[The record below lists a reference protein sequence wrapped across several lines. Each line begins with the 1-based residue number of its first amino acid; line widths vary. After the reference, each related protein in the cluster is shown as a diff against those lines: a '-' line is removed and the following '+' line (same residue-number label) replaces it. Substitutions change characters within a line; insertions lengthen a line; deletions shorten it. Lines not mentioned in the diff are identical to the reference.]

1 MARKPRLGQFLEWHG
16 ETIRVRVTV
25 PPSMRKA
32 IGATALRE
40 SLGTSSPRE
49 AEALK
54 HAVVGRLKAQIRGEM
69 PRTSEAGNSL
79 TEHALR
85 WRDAI
90 RNDFREGEDR
100 APYTARDVLIDDVLP
115 RIAETHGRAKAAEV
129 LAVADGRATPLAS
142 FVKDMIEFR
151 QYKGRTAEK
160 LRNAVDLLA
169 AWCAK
174 AGVPATIEG
183 IDQKTARR
191 FVQETFVGKVK
202 NSATARDTV
211 AQYGRYWRWCAEDS
225 GHFPQGLTNP
235 FAALATKLFPKS
247 DDKARRKKGW
257 GKQPFTDAE
266 VRTLFGEIADGP
278 FPDFMRIAAFSG
290 MRGTEIARLTVA
302 ECEGG
307 SFFVSKGKTVNSIRR
322 VPIHPE
328 LAGIV
333 ERRTQ
338 GKAPTDRLFHD
349 LPGTESETR
358 SPYAALSQRFTRRR
372 RELKIGDSVP
382 DSRQDTKDF
391 HSFRRWFMFKAAEA
405 LNAGAKGYSPW
416 TIAAVVGHDEE
427 DGELPLGMT
436 MSRYPGDATED
447 AKRACVEAVQL
458 PRYTR
463 Q

>member
-1 MARKPRLGQFLEWHG
+1 MAK
-16 ETIRVRVTV
+16 TV
-25 PPSMRKA
+25 
-32 IGATALRE
+32 GATKLKEA
-40 SLGTSSPRE
+40 LGTTSPKE

-54 HAVVGRLKAQIRGEM
+54 WAAIARLKAHIRGEM
-69 PRTSEAGNSL
+69 PKTPEASGNL
-79 TEHALR
+79 TEQALR
-85 WRDAI
+85 WRETIIHDPRAA
-90 RNDFREGEDR
+90 EDG
-100 APYTARDVLIDDVLP
+100 APFTARDVLIDDVLP
-115 RIAETHGRAKAAEV
+115 RIAEEHGTAKAAEV

-160 LRNAVDLLA
+160 VKNAIDLLA

-174 AGVPATIEG
+174 AGVQATIEA

-191 FVQETFVGKVK
+191 FVQETFVGKVA

-225 GHFPQGLTNP
+225 GHFPKGLPNP

-266 VRTLFGEIADGP
+266 VRTLFREITDEP
-278 FPDFMRIAAFSG
+278 FPDFMQVAAFSG

-307 SFFVSKGKTVNSIRR
+307 SFFVSNGKTVNSIRR
-322 VPIHPE
+322 IPIHP
-328 LAGIV
+328 AIKDIIT
-333 ERRTQ
+333 RRTAN
-338 GKAPTDRLFHD
+338 KEPTDRLFHD

-405 LNAGAKGYSPW
+405 LNGGAKGYSPW

-447 AKRACVEAVQL
+447 AKQACVAAVTLKPGSQ
-458 PRYTR
+458 
-463 Q
+463 